1 VHGVMVRAGVLA
13 VVLLLGLGGLG
24 YAALL
29 RQDLRRLE
37 MLRTWI
43 QADRPT
49 TNGLETRLE
58 GMYQG
63 HRVRIALE
71 RGRASRTLRVEVL
84 QPIGWLPSSGEG
96 ASGFPFFRAERT
108 GDRFHLE
115 SHPKGSFWIS
125 YAHRWSAP
133 LKGPPAAPPFVPEAY
148 TPTRIQWMRTL
159 VQGPLPI
166 LEGHPDRLAWRS
178 RAPQPMREVLR
189 DWDRFA
195 QEILPRFLSMLLQL
209 ADG

>member
-1 VHGVMVRAGVLA
+1 MVMHGMMELAGVLA

-29 RQDLRRLE
+29 HWDLRRLE
-37 MLRTWI
+37 VLRTWI

-49 TNGLETRLE
+49 TTGLETRLV
-58 GMYQG
+58 GTYQG
-63 HRVRIALE
+63 HRIRIALE

-84 QPIGWLPSSGEG
+84 QPIGWLPAPGTG

-108 GDRFHLE
+108 GDRLQLE
-115 SHPKGSFWIS
+115 SHPQGSLWIS

-133 LKGPPAAPPFVPEAY
+133 LQGPPASPPFAPEVY
-148 TPTRIQWMRTL
+148 TPTRIQWMRML

-166 LEGHPDRLAWRS
+166 LEGYPDRLVWRS
-178 RAPQPMREVLR
+178 RAPQPMR
-189 DWDRFA
+189 
-195 QEILPRFLSMLLQL
+195 
-209 ADG
+209 